1 MGIPQTL
8 TPFFVPSKRK
18 KPAVRRVS
26 LIGTW
31 QCPTLTWGSPTLPS
45 ALIRFT
51 SEFGMESGGTVSLWL
66 PGKTGNNL
74 ENWISIQ
81 SVSNYFSLYLRLFS
95 ELSLSTTLRSPK
107 LLGRC
112 MVKPLGQLVQVSLT
126 PYNASTPCLSTS
138 SSITTLPD
146 LKGQG

>member
-1 MGIPQTL
+1 MRLVARGWSPRDGRQGMGRHVGQV
-8 TPFFVPSKRK
+8 VPYRCDSQETYRAESK
-18 KPAVRRVS
+18 KPAVRRVF
-26 LIGTW
+26 LNGTW

-81 SVSNYFSLYLRLFS
+81 S
-95 ELSLSTTLRSPK
+95 
-107 LLGRC
+107 
-112 MVKPLGQLVQVSLT
+112 
-126 PYNASTPCLSTS
+126 
-138 SSITTLPD
+138 
-146 LKGQG
+146 